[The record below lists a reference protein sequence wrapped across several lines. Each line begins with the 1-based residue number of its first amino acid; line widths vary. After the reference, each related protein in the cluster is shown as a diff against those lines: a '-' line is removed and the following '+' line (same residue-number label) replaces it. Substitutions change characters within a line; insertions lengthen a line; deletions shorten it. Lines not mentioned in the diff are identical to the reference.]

1 MRNFI
6 IKYQGHLSSE
16 IYGYAITTNDTL
28 KIKARN
34 SVTAKNK
41 FFKKIKYKT
50 DILGWDF
57 YILSIFEE
65 V

>member
-1 MRNFI
+1 MKTFT

-16 IYGYAITTNDTL
+16 VCGYSITTNDTI
-28 KIKARN
+28 KIKAKN
-34 SVTAKNK
+34 FETAKNK
-41 FFKKIKYKT
+41 FFKKNKYKT